1 MKGKGA
7 CMQEVHILHNDY
19 RQSGCQMLTIIMSV
33 INIQYD
39 NSFLH
44 GGECDFGESFAS
56 FSRFLMVYLI
66 FIPTFETKYSF

>member
-19 RQSGCQMLTIIMSV
+19 QQSGCQMLTIIMSV

-39 NSFLH
+39 N
-44 GGECDFGESFAS
+44 
-56 FSRFLMVYLI
+56 Y
-66 FIPTFETKYSF
+66 